1 MGTGDIWQLDRRK
14 KAETNPRWNKRWL
27 SIIWCFPVARPFH
40 FCRMTIATWTLIT
53 CFDELND
60 SQTFWQRQLSWP
72 GCLMSLNWLPLH
84 MFLSNF
90 IQIHSNLVQILV
102 LQIWTKFEWI
112 WMKFER
118 KPCIFAVLLIKVLQT
133 PVPVWPELG
142 KLWLAPRRMGS
153 PDFEP
158 GAEQPWTEWLFS
170 AGWGQETYDSLT
182 GEKRLK
188 QTHVETNGDCQSF
201 DVFRW
206 QGPSTSAGWQLPHE
220 H

>member
-84 MFLSNF
+84 MVLSNF

-102 LQIWTKFEWI
+102 LQIWAKFEWI

-118 KPCIFAVLLIKVLQT
+118 NLCTFAVCYSINTRLCKPHHPCMTKKIFQT
-133 PVPVWPELG
+133 SRNVHPGNILAW
-142 KLWLAPRRMGS
+142 LWCIS
-153 PDFEP
+153 I
-158 GAEQPWTEWLFS
+158 S
-170 AGWGQETYDSLT
+170 SII
-182 GEKRLK
+182 
-188 QTHVETNGDCQSF
+188 VN
-201 DVFRW
+201 
-206 QGPSTSAGWQLPHE
+206 PHAVI
-220 H
+220 